1 MHRFRAPSA
10 TERIYLTTGTQ
21 VISRS
26 SLAPAP
32 RGGPI
37 TGAVVAAALR
47 DLEDRYPIL
56 RAAVAEDHFVPRPA
70 DLPQPLVALPAG
82 SAPDAVYAAL
92 LARRLDL
99 ARGLYEAHVAETA
112 EGVDIYLLSTHA
124 VTDATALVDLHAH
137 LAHLVDCRVR
147 GVAAPRDEQA
157 FPPDIDAAVDAGLAA
172 HGLDPAG
179 AAPALDLS
187 GGFLTLPERSAG
199 PAERRFR
206 LERLVIEAEHTRH
219 IAASAHG
226 HGVSVHAVLVA
237 AFALAIRD
245 LAPVPAASILMR
257 SSIDLRRRLEPH
269 IHPGL
274 VFSAITGH
282 VTRIDGVGTADD
294 SRMDRA
300 GAADDSRIDG
310 VVAADAAG
318 RQDAALLAVARAVFD
333 DIHARTAD
341 GTIFYDYRTYPKSF
355 GAAREAPVA
364 LNISDMGTI
373 APAFPLD
380 AVRLAGFEYATAL
393 AKRYPNVSVAIL
405 DGRLV
410 ATIAYDASVLA
421 EETVAELAART
432 RGYLVEGVG

>member
-1 MHRFRAPSA
+1 MLRFRAPSA

-26 SLAPAP
+26 TLAPAP
-32 RGGPI
+32 GGAAV
-37 TGAVVAAALR
+37 TGAIVAAALG
-47 DLEDRYPIL
+47 DLEARYPIL
-56 RAAVAEDHFVPRPA
+56 RAAVVEDHFVARPAGAPRP
-70 DLPQPLVALPAG
+70 LHRLPAG
-82 SAPDAVYAAL
+82 GDPDAAYAAL
-92 LARRLDL
+92 IARRLDL
-99 ARGLYEAHVAETA
+99 VRGLYEAHVAETA
-112 EGVDIYLLSTHA
+112 EGVDVYLLSTHA
-124 VTDATALVDLHAH
+124 ITDATALVDLHTH
-137 LAHLVDCRVR
+137 LAFLVDCRVR
-147 GVAAPRDEQA
+147 GVSAPRDEQA

-187 GGFLTLPERSAG
+187 GAFVTLPERTAG

-206 LERLVIEAEHTRH
+206 LERLVIEPEHTRH
-219 IAASAHG
+219 IAAAAHG

-245 LAPVPAASILMR
+245 LAPSPAASILMR

-269 IHPGL
+269 IDPGL

-282 VTRIDGVGTADD
+282 VSRIDLGGLDGVGGTGEQ
-294 SRMDRA
+294 
-300 GAADDSRIDG
+300 GAAL
-310 VVAADAAG
+310 A
-318 RQDAALLAVARAVFD
+318 AVARAAFE

-373 APAFPLD
+373 APAFPIE
-380 AVRLAGFEYATAL
+380 AVRLAGFDYATAL
-393 AKRYPNVSVAIL
+393 GKRYPNVSVAIL

>member
-1 MHRFRAPSA
+1 MLRFRAPSA

-32 RGGPI
+32 GGGPV
-37 TGAVVAAALR
+37 TGAVVAAALG

-56 RAAVAEDHFVPRPA
+56 RAAVAEEHFAPRPA
-70 DLPQPLVALPAG
+70 GAPLPLHRLPAG
-82 SAPDAVYAAL
+82 STPEAVYAAL
-92 LARRLDL
+92 IARRLDL
-99 ARGLYEAHVAETA
+99 ARGLWEAHVAETA

-137 LAHLVDCRVR
+137 LAHLACCRLR
-147 GVAAPRDEQA
+147 GVAAPREEQA

-179 AAPALDLS
+179 AAPALDLKGS
-187 GGFLTLPERSAG
+187 FLTLPERIAG

-206 LERLVIEAEHTRH
+206 LERLVIEPEHTRH
-219 IAASAHG
+219 IAAAAHG
-226 HGVSVHAVLVA
+226 HGVSVHAMLVA

-245 LAPVPAASILMR
+245 LAPAPAASILMR

-269 IHPGL
+269 IDPGL

-282 VTRIDGVGTADD
+282 VTRIDGVGTAD
-294 SRMDRA
+294 
-300 GAADDSRIDG
+300 
-310 VVAADAAG
+310 AAG
-318 RQDAALLAVARAVFD
+318 RREAALLPVARAVFD

-341 GTIFYDYRTYPKSF
+341 GTIFYDYRTYPKNF

-373 APAFPLD
+373 APAFPLL
-380 AVRLAGFEYATAL
+380 AVRFEGFEYATAL

-410 ATIAYDASVLA
+410 ATIAYDASLLA
-421 EETVAELAART
+421 EETVADLAART
-432 RGYLVEGVG
+432 RGYLVETVD

>member
-1 MHRFRAPSA
+1 MLRFRAPSA

-26 SLAPAP
+26 TLAAAAGGAAP
-32 RGGPI
+32 
-37 TGAVVAAALR
+37 TAAVVAAALG
-47 DLEDRYPIL
+47 DLEARYPIL
-56 RAAVAEDHFVPRPA
+56 RAAVVEEHFVARPA
-70 DLPQPLVALPAG
+70 GAPLPLNALPSG
-82 SAPDAVYAAL
+82 IAPDAVYAAL
-92 LARRLDL
+92 LGRRLDL
-99 ARGLYEAHVAETA
+99 PRSLYEAHLAETA
-112 EGVDIYLLSTHA
+112 EGVDVYLLSTHA

-137 LAHLVDCRVR
+137 LAYLVDCRLR
-147 GVAAPRDEQA
+147 GVAAPQDEQA
-157 FPPDIDAAVDAGLAA
+157 FPPDIDEAVDRGLAA

-187 GGFLTLPERSAG
+187 GAFVTLPERSAG
-199 PAERRFR
+199 PAERRYR
-206 LERLVIEAEHTRH
+206 LARFVVEPVDTRRV
-219 IAASAHG
+219 AAAAHA

-245 LAPVPAASILMR
+245 LAPAPAASILMR

-269 IHPGL
+269 VHPGL
-274 VFSAITGH
+274 VFSAVTGH
-282 VTRIDGVGTADD
+282 V
-294 SRMDRA
+294 
-300 GAADDSRIDG
+300 SRIDL
-310 VVAADAAG
+310 G
-318 RQDAALLAVARAVFD
+318 RIVGGGGGGEQGAALVAVARDAFD

-364 LNISDMGTI
+364 LNISDMGAI
-373 APAFPLD
+373 APAFPLE

-393 AKRYPNVSVAIL
+393 GKRYPNVSVAIL

-421 EETVAELAART
+421 GETVAELARRT
-432 RGYLVEGVG
+432 RGYLVEDAFQ